1 MAWDFGAQI
10 NALTGFDAN
19 LDSAS
24 EEGEDYTTLSVRW
37 LSDAAKEV
45 INLLPLQMLQRCA
58 KEGTAFAPTTGE
70 VHEEK
75 VISVIR
81 AKTTDF
87 NIGEV
92 YDCREIPY
100 TLSHKA
106 ADEDSLEYAVE
117 TDPVFYYEPQTD
129 TNAVKIKVLPASS
142 SSLAKAYSVDYP
154 TVDHS
159 HSAIDNF
166 PDEAEH
172 LVVLRA
178 AITAVEYKLNFE
190 EDAELYIPILSTLK
204 SQYQEA
210 VMGLK
215 TGNIGPQQQK
225 AG

>member
-1 MAWDFGAQI
+1 MAWNFGVQI

-37 LSDAAKEV
+37 LSDAAREV
-45 INLLPLQMLQRCA
+45 INLLPPQMLQRCA
-58 KEGTAFAPTTGE
+58 KVGAAFAPTTGE

-81 AKTTDF
+81 AETTDF
-87 NIGEV
+87 NTGEV
-92 YDCREIPY
+92 YDCREIPFMQ
-100 TLSHKA
+100 SHKA
-106 ADEDSLEYAVE
+106 SDPDSLEHATE

-129 TNAVKIKVLPASS
+129 TNAVKIKVLPTSS

-159 HSAIDNF
+159 HSTIDNF

-204 SQYQEA
+204 AQYQEA

-215 TGNIGPQQQK
+215 TGNIIPQQQK